1 MEVSGQLKVPG
12 ALSPVKQPQVPI
24 EYETGWAAALVW
36 SISKK
41 RKISGAVYRE
51 WSALDISVY

>member
-1 MEVSGQLKVPG
+1 MEGSGQLKVPG

-41 RKISGAVYRE
+41 EKSLEPSTGNGA
-51 WSALDISVY
+51 L